1 MRDKGDKGMTGE
13 DGSFGGATFDY
24 TFNTTTT
31 RQSMPPSEEIRLN
44 NSLQRNGSEI
54 YLSWSDDEGTPINQF
69 VNTVAAV
76 TSSIKGFI
84 RISLKSDA
92 NTFLLFS
99 IKGFSQL
106 ATFYYTFEVENQS
119 FSDDNP
125 FNEEDDVLVSFVL
138 NGQKGDK
145 GDKGMT
151 GGLGP
156 RGITGPQGPPID
168 GGGVLPYE
176 PYNKNINLDEFSI
189 SNNTIFYTQWT
200 APTSGNYTNIRFFT
214 TQSSAN
220 SYSGRVGL
228 AIYSNNEG
236 NPGSPGTLLG
246 SAREDFTNANMD
258 RRLIDMLLITPVT
271 LSANSLYWMA
281 VAMESTGS
289 GGALFSG
296 FHNDYNVALMN

>member
-1 MRDKGDKGMTGE
+1 
-13 DGSFGGATFDY
+13 
-24 TFNTTTT
+24 
-31 RQSMPPSEEIRLN
+31 MPPSEEIRLN

-69 VNTVAAV
+69 VNTVACN
-76 TSSIKGFI
+76 SSIKGFI

-151 GGLGP
+151 GG
-156 RGITGPQGPPID
+156 IW
-168 GGGVLPYE
+168 
-176 PYNKNINLDEFSI
+176 S
-189 SNNTIFYTQWT
+189 
-200 APTSGNYTNIRFFT
+200 
-214 TQSSAN
+214 
-220 SYSGRVGL
+220 
-228 AIYSNNEG
+228 
-236 NPGSPGTLLG
+236 
-246 SAREDFTNANMD
+246 
-258 RRLIDMLLITPVT
+258 
-271 LSANSLYWMA
+271 
-281 VAMESTGS
+281 
-289 GGALFSG
+289 
-296 FHNDYNVALMN
+296 